1 MAPED
6 GQEKVMG
13 GYQVVLPCSSA
24 INAGAIIAC
33 AHAVGMVG
41 GLFRLPFT
49 DLVYGGWFR
58 LGRLHSF
65 LVGFLQYC
73 MYLLEAQQ
81 VFP

>member
-1 MAPED
+1 
-6 GQEKVMG
+6 MG

-24 INAGAIIAC
+24 SNADAVVAC

-41 GLFRLPFT
+41 GLSGLPFA
-49 DLVYGGWFR
+49 DLVYGRWDR
-58 LGRLHSF
+58 LGCLHSL

-73 MYLLEAQQ
+73 IYLLEAQL